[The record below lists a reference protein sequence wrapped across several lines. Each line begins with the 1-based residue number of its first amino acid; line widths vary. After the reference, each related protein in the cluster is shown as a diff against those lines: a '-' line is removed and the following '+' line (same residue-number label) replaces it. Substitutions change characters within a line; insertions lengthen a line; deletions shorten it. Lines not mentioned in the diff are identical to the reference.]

1 MITENQKQEILEV
14 MGIRHISK
22 IAKYFSKQEIYNRD
36 HCPYSSIFISRVFN
50 GKVAN
55 AKVEAGIFAAVENFK
70 KDQAS
75 ETLRREEI
83 LRQAKKDQQ
92 NV

>member
-1 MITENQKQEILEV
+1 MITENQKQEVLEV
-14 MGIRHISK
+14 LGTRHVSK

-55 AKVEAGIFAAVENFK
+55 AKVEDGIFAAVENFK
-70 KDQAS
+70 IDQAA
-75 ETLRREEI
+75 EMVRREEI
-83 LRQAKKDQQ
+83 LKQAKKDQQ
-92 NV
+92 DV